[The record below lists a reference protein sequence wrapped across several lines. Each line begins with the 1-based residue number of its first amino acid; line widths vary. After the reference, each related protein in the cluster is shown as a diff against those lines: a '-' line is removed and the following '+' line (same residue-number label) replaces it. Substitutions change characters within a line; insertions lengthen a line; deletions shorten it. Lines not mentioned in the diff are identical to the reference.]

1 MLFLKWEL
9 FIMELPKNSKISR
22 VMVDMSATLI
32 HHGHIKLLKKAKK
45 FGYLIVALTTDQEI
59 KNKKGYIPELNFEQR
74 KEILLSIRYVDEVV
88 PTKWLIDETFLDL
101 HNIDLLIHGEDNTNQ
116 ISKSRLL
123 LFPRTVGIS
132 STELRKRA
140 SSILLGK

>member
-1 MLFLKWEL
+1 MKSSQK
-9 FIMELPKNSKISR
+9 PKINR

-32 HHGHIKLLKKAKK
+32 HHGHTRLLKKAKQY
-45 FGYLIVALTTDQEI
+45 GHLIVALTTDEEI
-59 KNKKGYIPELNFEQR
+59 KNKKGYIPELNFQQR
-74 KEILLSIRYVDEVV
+74 KEILLSIRYVDEVI

-140 SSILLGK
+140 SSILQNR